1 MYSID
6 VYAKSIIGMTRFI
19 EIFDFF
25 ISPIA
30 FDDSEKKDLLLSQI
44 KTQHGELIKEVI
56 DRIMYRYNLKN
67 IYNKFGIH
75 NKAII
80 EILNNDIFSNYI
92 VNEYLDD
99 DKIKE
104 LDSKTLEDLLKQ
116 NKNDGYIDFNNFIF
130 FVGKQY
136 DLDKKTEDSIEKVL
150 KRYNEKR

>member
-116 NKNDGYIDFNNFIF
+116 SKNDDYIDFNDFIF
-130 FVGKQY
+130 FVGKEY

-150 KRYNEKR
+150 KRYNEKK

>member
-116 NKNDGYIDFNNFIF
+116 SKNDDYIDFNDFIF
-130 FVGKQY
+130 FVGKEY

>member
-6 VYAKSIIGMTRFI
+6 VYAKSLIGMTRFI

-75 NKAII
+75 NKAIV
-80 EILNNDIFSNYI
+80 EILNNDMFSNYI

-104 LDSKTLEDLLKQ
+104 LDSKTLKDLLNQKV
-116 NKNDGYIDFNNFIF
+116 NDEFIDFNIFVF
-130 FVGKQY
+130 FVSKEC
-136 DLDKKTEDSIEKVL
+136 DLNKKTEDSIEKIL
-150 KRYNEKR
+150 KRYNEKK

>member
-6 VYAKSIIGMTRFI
+6 VYAKSLIGMTRFI

-56 DRIMYRYNLKN
+56 DRIMYKYNLKN

-75 NKAII
+75 NKAIV

-92 VNEYLDD
+92 VNEYLDN

-150 KRYNEKR
+150 KRYNEKK